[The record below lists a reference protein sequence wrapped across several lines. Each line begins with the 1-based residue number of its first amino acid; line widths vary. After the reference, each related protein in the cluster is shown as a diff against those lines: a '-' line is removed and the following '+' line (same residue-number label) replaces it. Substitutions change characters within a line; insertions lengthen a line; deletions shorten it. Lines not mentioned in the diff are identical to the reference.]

1 MTTTSTERLASD
13 LLYSEQE
20 EFLRETVRDVLDK
33 GCDWTSVLALT
44 ESESSLDRALWRT
57 LAVDV
62 GGAALALPED
72 IGGAGAS
79 WRETAV
85 VLEELGRSIV
95 PVPYLGSAVV
105 ATVYTQQIGATDL
118 LTKMAAGE
126 TIAAVAVSAGAP
138 WFRVQESTVTATDS
152 TLTGTVATVADASAA
167 DTLLVPVGEDTYLVE
182 VAAPGVR
189 CTPVV
194 SLDETR
200 PLVDIEFDSAPAQR
214 LESSRPAGAATA
226 AALRAGAALLASEQ
240 LGLAEHCLAA
250 TVEYLGV
257 RRQFGRIL
265 GSYQALKH
273 RLADLWVQ
281 INQARAAARYAAD
294 CLAAG
299 SDDLDVAAAVAH
311 SWCSEVAVRA
321 AEEYVQLHGGI
332 GFTWEH
338 PAHLYLKRAK
348 SSMLMFGGPDIH
360 RIHLAG
366 LINLPLPTLEDI
378 R

>member
-1 MTTTSTERLASD
+1 MTTGIERPSTD

-20 EFLRETVRDVLDK
+20 EFLRETVRDVLNK
-33 GCDWTSVLALT
+33 ACDWTSVLALT
-44 ESESSLDRALWRT
+44 ESESAIDRSLWRT
-57 LAVDV
+57 LAAEV

-85 VLEELGRSIV
+85 VLEELGRSIA
-95 PVPYLGSAVV
+95 PVPYLGSSVI
-105 ATVYTQQIGATDL
+105 ATVYAQEIGAGDL
-118 LTKMAAGE
+118 LASLAAGE
-126 TIAAVAVSAGAP
+126 TIAAVAVSAGSP
-138 WFRVQESTVTATDS
+138 WFRPLPPVVTASDS
-152 TLTGTVATVADASAA
+152 TLTGTVSTVADAAAA
-167 DTLLVPVGEDTYLVE
+167 DTLLVPVGEDTYLIDP
-182 VAAPGVR
+182 AAAGVR
-189 CTPVV
+189 CTQVV

-200 PLVDIEFDSAPAQR
+200 PLVDIEFSAAPAQR
-214 LESSRPAGAATA
+214 LEGTQPAGAATA
-226 AALRAGAALLASEQ
+226 AALRAGTALLASEQ
-240 LGLAEHCLAA
+240 LGLAEHCLTA

-257 RRQFGRIL
+257 RRQFGRAL

-299 SDDLDVAAAVAH
+299 SDDLAVAAAVAH
-311 SWCSEVAVRA
+311 SWCSEVAVHA

-348 SSMLMFGGPDIH
+348 SSTLMFGGPDIH
-360 RIHLAG
+360 RTHLAG
-366 LINLPLPTLEDI
+366 LVNLPLPTLENI
-378 R
+378 

>member
-1 MTTTSTERLASD
+1 MTTTSTERPATD

-20 EFLRETVRDVLDK
+20 EFLRETVRDVLNK
-33 GCDWTSVLALT
+33 GCDWTAVLALT
-44 ESESSLDRALWRT
+44 ESESSLDRTLWRT
-57 LAVDV
+57 LAADV

-72 IGGAGAS
+72 VGGAGAS

-85 VLEELGRSIV
+85 LLEELGRSIA
-95 PVPYLGSAVV
+95 PVPYLGSAGV
-105 ATVYTQQIGATDL
+105 ATVYAQQIGAADL
-118 LTKMAAGE
+118 LTKLAAGDM
-126 TIAAVAVSAGAP
+126 IAAVAVPAGAP
-138 WFRVQESTVTATDS
+138 WFRPLEPTVTVTDS
-152 TLTGTVATVADASAA
+152 TLTGAVATVADASAA

-182 VAAPGVR
+182 VAAAGVR

-200 PLVDIEFDSAPAQR
+200 PLVDIEFNAAPGRR

-257 RRQFGRIL
+257 RRQFGRVL

-281 INQARAAARYAAD
+281 INQARAAARYAAH
-294 CLAAG
+294 CLATG

-311 SWCSEVAVRA
+311 SWCSEVAVHA

-348 SSMLMFGGPDIH
+348 SSMLMFGGPDVH
-360 RIHLAG
+360 RTHLAG
-366 LINLPLPTLEDI
+366 LIDLPFPTVENI

>member
-1 MTTTSTERLASD
+1 MTDRIERPIMD

-20 EFLRETVRDVLDK
+20 DFLRETIQDVLSK
-33 GCDWTSVLALT
+33 GCEWTSVLALT
-44 ESESSLDRALWRT
+44 ESESTIDRELWRT
-57 LAVDV
+57 LASEV
-62 GGAALALPED
+62 GGAALALPEE

-79 WRETAV
+79 WRECAV
-85 VLEELGRSIV
+85 VLEELGRAV
-95 PVPYLGSAVV
+95 APVPYLGSAVV
-105 ATVYTQQIGATDL
+105 ATVYAQEIGADGVLADL
-118 LTKMAAGE
+118 VSGDSVAAL
-126 TIAAVAVSAGAP
+126 AVSSGAP
-138 WFRVQESTVTATDS
+138 WFRSPADTVTVS
-152 TLTGTVATVADASAA
+152 GSFLTGTVSSVADAAAA
-167 DTLLVPVGEDTYLVE
+167 DILLVPVGDDTYLVDTS
-182 VAAPGVR
+182 AAGVR
-189 CTPVV
+189 LTAVV

-200 PLVDIEFDSAPAQR
+200 PLVDIAFDAASARR
-214 LESSRPAGAATA
+214 LEGTRPAGAATA
-226 AALRAGAALLASEQ
+226 AALRAGTALLASEQ

-257 RRQFGRIL
+257 RRQFGRVL

-294 CLAAG
+294 CLASG
-299 SDDLDVAAAVAH
+299 SGDLAVAAAVAH

-348 SSMLMFGGPDIH
+348 SSMLLFGGPDVH
-360 RIHLAG
+360 RTHLAG
-366 LINLPLPTLEDI
+366 LIDLPLPTLETI
-378 R
+378 